1 MTSRAHHEGAHLVS
15 KESKIAECLVTGLK
29 MVKSRKSEMAERAF
43 SCPWCPL
50 DFESVRSLCTHL
62 QETHPQEWLCALS
75 MLTRALRP
83 SLADSHARIE
93 LPCLGFRWPALPYNP
108 EALEPPTVAVWSS
121 VGREGASGHVDA
133 QQGQP
138 GSGLALLEGLLMG
151 ELDRK
156 NAEVHAAKK
165 DKEKLRR
172 AKDELEE
179 RNAQLKRQLTIAAEM
194 MAGLRQEVMEKHRE
208 LTTKERQV
216 CELSVF
222 LRDTALKEADAKLR
236 LQEFI
241 EELLER
247 AETRSQSVSVV
258 SRHTYQ
264 QHMSPDKRWPRGVKR
279 TLSLG
284 SCVCERGCVCGR
296 RWCLCERGCVC
307 VSSDEGDDTWSADTS
322 ELSLWPHTP
331 SRDISQAVCP
341 FCAKQSQSQ
350 ECVCMVLRC
359 VFAFLD
365 THTLLN
371 AAVVCRAWRNVARH
385 PSLWIRVTL
394 ENTHVSSTLLIS
406 LSRWCNQTRS
416 LTMRNLTA
424 PRRHHEDTEE
434 HYRNTRGCLESGLE
448 VLLRATGRSLVELT
462 VTNCPNILTDRCVW
476 LASCYCRSLQ
486 TLTYRSATDPVGPE
500 VIWALGAGCRNITSL
515 QVAPLQPCLQPSRF
529 GNRCL
534 QLIGR
539 CWPQLCEV
547 GVGGAGCGVQGLAS
561 LVKSCVSLRKL
572 QLHGVCE
579 VSVALAQHLCR
590 EGLRCLETLE
600 FHSTPVSPDG
610 LLHFHSMCGQLR
622 CVLVQV
628 NISDYFQN
636 PDREEAHRHFNQT
649 INKMQAL
656 QSSIL
661 SGILHLRLDR
671 C

>member
-83 SLADSHARIE
+83 SLTDSHAQIE

-247 AETRSQSVSVV
+247 AET
-258 SRHTYQ
+258 
-264 QHMSPDKRWPRGVKR
+264 
-279 TLSLG
+279 
-284 SCVCERGCVCGR
+284 
-296 RWCLCERGCVC
+296 
-307 VSSDEGDDTWSADTS
+307 
-322 ELSLWPHTP
+322 
-331 SRDISQAVCP
+331 
-341 FCAKQSQSQ
+341 
-350 ECVCMVLRC
+350 
-359 VFAFLD
+359 FAFLD

-385 PSLWIRVTL
+385 PSLWIHVTL

-600 FHSTPVSPDG
+600 FHSTPVSPDA

-649 INKMQAL
+649 INKMQAGQVL
-656 QSSIL
+656 KTS
-661 SGILHLRLDR
+661 RAT
-671 C
+671 